1 LKFKPDLS
9 TRAPNRMSVTSLKG
23 DPAAKKLAAF
33 SVAQN
38 VANGPKRHF
47 ARRGGAIANGAKADM
62 TGMRQFGRLRP
73 KADIHR
79 QDRLGD

>member
-9 TRAPNRMSVTSLKG
+9 TRAPNRRSVTSLKG

-33 SVAQN
+33 SAAQN
-38 VANGPKRHF
+38 VASGPKRHF
-47 ARRGGAIANGAKADM
+47 VRRSDSDANGAKAGM
-62 TGMRQFGRLRP
+62 TQMRSFGRSRP
-73 KADIHR
+73 KADMHR